1 MTSVLIYT
9 TMCSESWAR
18 FVPLLRRKGRD
29 GWTGL
34 SLSTPLRNGSDRSE
48 FRCQRRCFRGFGGL
62 KRVKQ
67 ENWEWLRRL
76 NAASRK
82 RRMAIVLLARL
93 TPLIPSG
100 VVTFAAAV
108 SRMRFFD
115 FIAVSVVGKA
125 PSVAMETMVGH
136 DLIRLNEGYPRLLV
150 SLLFFVLLYIL
161 FRKRR
166 NESGDRRT

>member
-1 MTSVLIYT
+1 M
-9 TMCSESWAR
+9 
-18 FVPLLRRKGRD
+18 
-29 GWTGL
+29 
-34 SLSTPLRNGSDRSE
+34 RNGSDRSE